1 MGVRN
6 RMKPEKLAKWM
17 HEQYE
22 EISKKEKWETQKKC
36 RVEFEDL
43 PEENKKVMIE
53 LAERLIIKFIQSKTT

>member
-1 MGVRN
+1 MR
-6 RMKPEKLAKWM
+6 PEKLAKWM

-22 EISKKEKWETQKKC
+22 EIAKGKNWETQKSC

-53 LAERLIIKFIQSKTT
+53 LATRIIIKFAQT